1 MFWHYGVI
9 MELVFLAL
17 ILVLFLLPS
26 ILIGRKQRQRQREV
40 LEFQQNLV
48 PGQRVATAGGIIG
61 TVVSTNENGVDLE
74 VAPNV
79 VITFDRMGIL
89 RSADAIGSA
98 EATAVAG
105 QQASVEEVAPEKD
118 SFGDRNVHPEN
129 NPDNFS
135 SGDYGEGDYGNSPES
150 KN

>member
-1 MFWHYGVI
+1 
-9 MELVFLAL
+9 MELIFLAL

-40 LEFQQNLV
+40 LDFQQNLV

-89 RSADAIGSA
+89 RSADGIGSVG
-98 EATAVAG
+98 ATAVAG
-105 QQASVEEVAPEKD
+105 QQAPAEDVAPEQESLAD

-129 NPDNFS
+129 NPGNFS
-135 SGDYGEGDYGNSPES
+135 SGDYGEGDYGNTPES

>member
-1 MFWHYGVI
+1 

-40 LEFQQNLV
+40 LDFQQNLV

-61 TVVSTNENGVDLE
+61 TVVSTNQNGVDLE

-89 RSADAIGSA
+89 RSADGIGSA

-105 QQASVEEVAPEKD
+105 QQAPAEDVASEQDSLQD